1 MNDEAPAGAE
11 GEGVSMAKPMYVRF
25 EVPKEMVNQLYEVVE
40 IARDSDNGKIAKGSN
55 EVTKMVERG
64 QAKFVVMA
72 EDVVPPEVLAHMPML
87 CDEKEVPYGYVP
99 SKQELGSAA
108 GLTVPTSAVA
118 VVKSGKAKARID
130 DLSGKL
136 GQSKD

>member
-1 MNDEAPAGAE
+1 MMKPPMGVE
-11 GEGVSMAKPMYVRF
+11 GEGESMAKPMYVRF
-25 EVPKEMVNQLYEVVE
+25 EVPKELVNQLYEVVE

-87 CDEKEVPYGYVP
+87 CDEKEIAYGYVP

-108 GLTVPTSAVA
+108 GLSVPTSAVA
-118 VVKSGKAKARID
+118 VVQPGKARARIE
-130 DLSGKL
+130 DLTGKL
-136 GQSKD
+136 GQVKD

>member
-1 MNDEAPAGAE
+1 
-11 GEGVSMAKPMYVRF
+11 MAKNLYVRF
-25 EVPKEMVNQLYEVVE
+25 EVPKELVNQLYEVVE

-55 EVTKMVERG
+55 EVTKVVERG
-64 QAKFVVMA
+64 HAKFVVMA
-72 EDVVPPEVLAHMPML
+72 EDVVPEEVLAHMPML
-87 CDEKEVPYGYVP
+87 CDEKEIPYGYVP

-118 VVKSGKAKARID
+118 VVQPGKAKARID

-136 GQSKD
+136 AQVKG

>member
-1 MNDEAPAGAE
+1 MGVE
-11 GEGVSMAKPMYVRF
+11 GEGITMAKPMYVRF
-25 EVPKEMVNQLYEVVE
+25 EVPKELVNQLYEVIE

-87 CDEKEVPYGYVP
+87 CDEKEIAYGYVP

-108 GLTVPTSAVA
+108 GLGVSTSAVA
-118 VVKSGKAKARID
+118 VVQPGKAKARID

-136 GQSKD
+136 GQVKG

>member
-1 MNDEAPAGAE
+1 
-11 GEGVSMAKPMYVRF
+11 MAKPMYVRF
-25 EVPKEMVNQLYEVVE
+25 EVPKELVNQLYEVVE
-40 IARDSDNGKIAKGSN
+40 IARDSENGKIAKGSN
-55 EVTKMVERG
+55 EVTKVVERG

-87 CDEKEVPYGYVP
+87 CEEKEVSFGYVP

-108 GLTVPTSAVA
+108 GLSVSTSAVA
-118 VVKSGKAKARID
+118 VVQPGKAKARID

-136 GQSKD
+136 AQVKG

>member
-1 MNDEAPAGAE
+1 
-11 GEGVSMAKPMYVRF
+11 MAKPMFVRF

-64 QAKFVVMA
+64 QARFVVMA

-87 CDEKEVPYGYVP
+87 CDEKDVPYGYVP

-108 GLTVPTSAVA
+108 GLSVSTSAVA

-136 GQSKD
+136 GQLKE